1 MGCNI
6 NMHFICWSTGSPRV
20 DGDED
25 EEDVDDIDNEFNYR
39 QGAGKTL
46 NQQWQPGDADLSSSS
61 RHDAHRIPRLTSGQQ
76 VLTKLLS
83 CQCIF

>member
-1 MGCNI
+1 M
-6 NMHFICWSTGSPRV
+6 

-83 CQCIF
+83 CQCIFFNLYFIFSFSVYRSAQL